1 MTAKITIV
9 SPMHNESAC
18 ASEFIRRV
26 TAVMDEQFPNYECLI
41 VDDGST
47 DDTATIVRE
56 HLPKHPNVRLISL
69 ARNSGQWAATYAGI
83 SESTG
88 DYVVIMDSDLQ
99 NLPEEIPCL
108 VTVAI
113 DGQYA
118 LVSGKRNRTDSVLL
132 RQLPSRIAN
141 AILRWVTQCPSKDMG
156 GFKCIQGE
164 LARKLHIRAGQHRFL
179 PILIWQQGGSVVDVP
194 VSFPPRF
201 AGTSHYGLS
210 RIIDVFF
217 DILLFWLQTRCKNRP
232 FYLFG
237 RISAY
242 LTLLSLSAIG
252 WTIYQ
257 KLWLG
262 IHMGTRPL
270 FLGGLIGLVL
280 STLFLTMGFILEI
293 TSTIQHKV
301 CQEKPYFIR
310 SIESGESE
318 SSN

>member
-1 MTAKITIV
+1 MTPKISIV
-9 SPMHNESAC
+9 SPMHNESPC
-18 ASEFIRRV
+18 VPEFIRRI
-26 TAVMDEQFPNYECLI
+26 TTVMDAQFPNYECLL

-47 DDTATIVRE
+47 DDTAEIVRKL
-56 HLPKHPNVRLISL
+56 LPKHPHIRLISL

-88 DYVVIMDSDLQ
+88 DYVIIMDSDLQ

-108 VTVAI
+108 VTTAI
-113 DGQYA
+113 EGQYA
-118 LVSGKRNRTDSVLL
+118 LVSGKRNRTDSVFL

-141 AILRWVTQCPSKDMG
+141 AILRWVTHCPSKDMG
-156 GFKCIQGE
+156 GFKCIQGN

-194 VSFPPRF
+194 VSFPARF
-201 AGTSHYGLS
+201 AGSSHYGLA
-210 RIIDVFF
+210 RFVDVFF

-237 RISAY
+237 RLSAY
-242 LTLLSLSAIG
+242 LTLISLSAMG
-252 WTIYQ
+252 WTLYQ
-257 KLWLG
+257 KLWMG

-270 FLGGLIGLVL
+270 FLGGLMGLVM
-280 STLFLTMGFILEI
+280 SALFLTMGFILEI

-310 SIESGESE
+310 SIEPKHAASAD
-318 SSN
+318 